1 MIIDNIGQ
9 TTLVNGIVRIQAMK
23 VQPGGEQVPSGE
35 IEIPA
40 VIAGPI
46 LDAIVGSVKEL
57 ENQIKE
63 NIDNAE
69 TSDGNADKNTDKKK
83 TKSK

>member
-63 NIDNAE
+63 NLDNAE
-69 TSDGNADKNTDKKK
+69 NSDGNTDKKK
-83 TKSK
+83 TKGK

>member
-40 VIAGPI
+40 AIAGPI

-63 NIDNAE
+63 NIDNAG
-69 TSDGNADKNTDKKK
+69 TSDANTDKKK
-83 TKSK
+83 TKGK

>member
-69 TSDGNADKNTDKKK
+69 TSDGNSDGNTDKKK
-83 TKSK
+83 TKGK

>member
-69 TSDGNADKNTDKKK
+69 TSDGNSDGNTDKKK
-83 TKSK
+83 TTGK